1 MYLLIQ
7 PAINVV
13 NLKWKGVEAESSIEN
28 YSKEKNIA
36 AQYVDSSRYASTTI
50 VRRGQVPIH
59 KFALKRF
66 VNSPT

>member
-7 PAINVV
+7 PASNVV

-36 AQYVDSSRYASTTI
+36 AQYVDSSRYASRTI
-50 VRRGQVPIH
+50 ARGQVPIH